1 MPVDGE
7 SYEHF
12 ELIPECGGGLADPQ
26 HPHTNEESY
35 HKLSYG
41 GPCDKELR
49 EAPGLWSARRS

>member
-7 SYEHF
+7 SHECF

-26 HPHTNEESY
+26 HPHTNEESC

-41 GPCDKELR
+41 VPCDKELR
-49 EAPGLWSARRS
+49 EAPGL